1 MAKTSEKSQMDEF
14 ERLLEESFTTKL
26 NVADVVKGVVVKA
39 ENDGFL
45 VDIGAKSEGF
55 LPQREIPSSMLT
67 ENPLKVGDQKEF
79 YILREDEKEDGGM
92 LLSLKKLLALKPGR
106 RFKTLKFPAKP
117 LLRRLFLSLKAALLL
132 KFRICADLSPL
143 LS

>member
-92 LLSLKKLLALKPGR
+92 LLSLKKVACAQAWQALQ
-106 RFKTLKFPAKP
+106 FPAKP
-117 LLRRLFLSLKAALLL
+117 LLRKLFLSLKVVLLL